1 MKTVGLSK
9 HECVKNLRLYRDKLE
24 KILSLVEGGLPLS
37 GADTEKVQSLLK
49 ELKQDL
55 ESALARDS
63 ARRGKEKMS
72 SIEQGFYKSAL
83 HEAAKRISV
92 EEDSIPSPGWIDEID
107 TAQKHIKYYLNKL
120 LS

>member
-1 MKTVGLSK
+1 MKPIGLSK

-24 KILSLVEGGLPLS
+24 KILSLIEGKLPLS
-37 GADTEKVQSLLK
+37 GTDAEKVQSLLK

-55 ESALARDS
+55 ASALVRGS
-63 ARRGKEKMS
+63 PRRGKKLMS
-72 SIEQGFYKSAL
+72 SIEQGFYISAI
-83 HEAAKRISV
+83 HEASKRISV
-92 EEDSIPSPGWIDEID
+92 EEDSTPSPDWIDEID

>member
-9 HECVKNLRLYRDKLE
+9 HECVQNLRLYRDKME
-24 KILSLVEGGLPLS
+24 KILSLVEGKLPLS
-37 GADTEKVQSLLK
+37 GTDTEKVQSLLK

-55 ESALARDS
+55 ESALVRGS
-63 ARRGKEKMS
+63 AKRGKRQMS
-72 SIEQGFYKSAL
+72 SIEQGFYKSAI

-92 EEDSIPSPGWIDEID
+92 EENSTPNQSWIDEID
-107 TAQKHIKYYLNKL
+107 TAQKHIKFYLNKL

>member
-1 MKTVGLSK
+1 MSK
-9 HECVKNLRLYRDKLE
+9 HECVQNLRLYRDKME
-24 KILSLVEGGLPLS
+24 KILSLVEGKLPLS
-37 GADTEKVQSLLK
+37 GTDTDKVQSLLK

-55 ESALARDS
+55 ESALVRDS
-63 ARRGKEKMS
+63 AKREKRQMS
-72 SIEQGFYKSAL
+72 SIEQEFYKSAI

-92 EEDSIPSPGWIDEID
+92 EENSTPNQSWIDEID